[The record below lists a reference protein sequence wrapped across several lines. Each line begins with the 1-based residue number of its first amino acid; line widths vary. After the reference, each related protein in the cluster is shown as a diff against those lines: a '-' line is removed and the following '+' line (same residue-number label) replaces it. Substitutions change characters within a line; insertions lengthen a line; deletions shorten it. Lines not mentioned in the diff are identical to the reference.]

1 MLRQCEEVLA
11 LHLSLHERLL
21 HQLENSGRP
30 TEFESSMLRAC
41 EHVLALHL
49 SVQEK
54 LKKQLSRSME

>member
-1 MLRQCEEVLA
+1 LA